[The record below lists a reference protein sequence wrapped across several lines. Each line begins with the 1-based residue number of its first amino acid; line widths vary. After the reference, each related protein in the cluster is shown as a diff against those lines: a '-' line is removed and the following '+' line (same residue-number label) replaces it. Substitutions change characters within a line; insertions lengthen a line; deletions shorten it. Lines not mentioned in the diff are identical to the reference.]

1 MANPLYNEQM
11 QNGIQSQLN
20 SLMSNPSGFLSR
32 FNIDVPLQ
40 YQNNPQGLV
49 QYWLNSGRI
58 TQGQLNSLIQKAQQ
72 FGFKI

>member
-20 SLMSNPSGFLSR
+20 SLMSNPSGFLAKY
-32 FNIDVPLQ
+32 NINIPSQ
-40 YQNNPQGLV
+40 YQNDPQGLV
-49 QYWLNSGRI
+49 QYWLNSGCM
-58 TQGQLNSLIQKAQQ
+58 TQNQLNNVIQKAQQ

>member
-1 MANPLYNEQM
+1 MANPLYNEQI
-11 QNGIQSQLN
+11 QNGLQSQLN

-32 FNIDVPLQ
+32 FNIDIPLQ

-58 TQGQLNSLIQKAQQ
+58 TQGQLNGLIQRAQQ
-72 FGFKI
+72 LGFKI